1 MSPADGDFS
10 ELTECLSQLRGSK
23 TVIVGIGNMLK
34 GDDAAGPMLCQKIA
48 GRVCAKVIDAGA
60 TPENYIEHIKKCK
73 CDNVLVVDTVDF
85 GATPGPPGRIRFFTR
100 DRIGSYAFSTHVLS
114 PRFFA
119 DLIAKDVSGN
129 VFFLG
134 IQPAHT
140 NLGRAVSPPV
150 VAAVDLLA
158 RLLSE
163 AFPLADPNSEP

>member
-1 MSPADGDFS
+1 MTPADGDFS
-10 ELTECLSQLRGSK
+10 ELAERLSQLRGSK
-23 TVIVGIGNMLK
+23 TVIVGLGNTLK

-48 GRVCAKVIDAGA
+48 GRVCAKVIDAGT
-60 TPENYIEHIKKCK
+60 TPENYIEYIKKCN
-73 CDNVLVVDTVDF
+73 CGNVLVIDAIDF
-85 GATPGPPGRIRFFTR
+85 AAPPGLIRFFTR
-100 DRIGSYAFSTHVLS
+100 DRIGSYALSTHVLS
-114 PRFFA
+114 PRLFA
-119 DLIAKDVSGN
+119 DLIAKDISGN

-150 VAAVDLLA
+150 AAAVELLS